1 MSLANMLALVI
12 AIMPIS
18 MSWDGLLGGT
28 EASAMLE
35 YSLMVCKMVASG
47 LVLLQGIDSNVAF
60 LQLLFV
66 P

>member
-1 MSLANMLALVI
+1 
-12 AIMPIS
+12 
-18 MSWDGLLGGT
+18 
-28 EASAMLE
+28 
-35 YSLMVCKMVASG
+35 MVCKMVASG